1 MTMTTLPSRP
11 PRRKYA
17 SSSSFQMALLFTL
30 LCGTAVVVMG
40 YFSYYFQRGH
50 FVYGTEQVIESEI
63 QLLTLLDQN
72 KALQEYLIKAEAD
85 ESRVYAI
92 FKSETEKPDYL
103 PEEISL
109 LAEGTILFE
118 HIRRAKKYA
127 ARIHSFE
134 DGRKLLV
141 GVDITDVSKEFEF
154 MQFLSLLSIALMIIV
169 VIVSYMIS
177 RFVVDGT
184 NNIAKTAYG
193 IIATGDLTRRVD
205 VRWHW
210 DDLSNMAGVLNTL
223 LDRIESLMQGVRR
236 VSDNIAHDLRTP
248 LTRLRHNLE
257 SLKSA
262 ETIKNDQES
271 LDKIED
277 LLAEADHMLNT
288 FNALLRIARIENE
301 KQKSRFSNIDLS
313 KIVEDV
319 LDFYEPLIEERGLIY
334 FKKLQSTPMYGDR
347 DLLFQTLA
355 NLLDNAIKFT
365 PSGGTISIATY
376 SENGKAVLTLSD
388 GGPGISVSEQTKIFD
403 RFYRGETSRHTPGN
417 GLGLSLVKA
426 VIDLHEGVI
435 NLKSDAN
442 GLTVRLTF

>member
-1 MTMTTLPSRP
+1 
-11 PRRKYA
+11 
-17 SSSSFQMALLFTL
+17 MALLFTL
-30 LCGTAVVVMG
+30 LCGTAVIVMG
-40 YFSYYFQRGH
+40 YFGYYFQRGH

-63 QLLTLLDQN
+63 RLLTLLDQN
-72 KALQEYLIKAEAD
+72 DALQKYLNKAEAD

-92 FKSETEKPDYL
+92 FMSEKEKPQYL

-118 HIRRAKKYA
+118 HVERAKKYA

-134 DGRKLLV
+134 DDRKLLV
-141 GVDITDVSKEFEF
+141 GVDITDVSEEFEF
-154 MQFLSLLSIALMIIV
+154 MQFLSLVSIALMVIV

-193 IIATGDLTRRVD
+193 IITTGDLTRRVD

-210 DDLSNMAGVLNTL
+210 DDLSNMAGILNTL
-223 LDRIESLMQGVRR
+223 LDRIEGLMQGVRR

-262 ETIKNDQES
+262 ETIKNDKES

-277 LLAEADHMLNT
+277 LLSEADQMLNT

-301 KQKSRFSNIDLS
+301 KQRSRFTDIDLS
-313 KIVEDV
+313 NIAEDV
-319 LDFYEPLIEERGLIY
+319 IDFYEPLMEERGIKN
-334 FKKLQSTPMYGDR
+334 FKKLETAPMYGDR

-365 PSGGTISIATY
+365 PNGSTISI
-376 SENGKAVLTLSD
+376 SSHLENGKAVLTLHDS
-388 GGPGISVSEQTKIFD
+388 GPGISESEQNKIFD
-403 RFYRGETSRHTPGN
+403 RFYRGESSRHTPGN

-426 VIDLHEGVI
+426 VVDLHEGAI
-435 NLKSDAN
+435 SLENAEN
-442 GLTVRLTF
+442 GLTVRLIF